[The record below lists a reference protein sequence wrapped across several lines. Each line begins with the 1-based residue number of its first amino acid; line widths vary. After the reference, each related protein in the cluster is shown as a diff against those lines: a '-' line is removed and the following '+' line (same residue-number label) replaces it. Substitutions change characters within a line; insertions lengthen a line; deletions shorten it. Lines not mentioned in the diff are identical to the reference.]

1 MVPSYKFVIK
11 QYNITYILINMM
23 RKRFFFIQ
31 KNNLINKILAIF
43 IWILSPTVL
52 HTLTWISD
60 MNKFLL
66 RRICMFIS
74 HKYMTK
80 NARLLFI
87 LVFLTPRVELWS
99 VWKFNQSPTLRKS
112 TPCYQENVLEVSCMC
127 VLLVVVDHAT
137 FNIYKVLY
145 IPL

>member
-1 MVPSYKFVIK
+1 MICKNSD
-11 QYNITYILINMM
+11 NIINMI
-23 RKRFFFIQ
+23 RKTVFSP
-31 KNNLINKILAIF
+31 ILSMKSRHF
-43 IWILSPTVL
+43 HLSPTVL
-52 HTLTWISD
+52 HMLTWISD

-87 LVFLTPRVELWS
+87 LVFLTPSVELWS

-127 VLLVVVDHAT
+127 VLLVVVYHAT
-137 FNIYKVLY
+137 FNIYKVLILY